1 MNIYIGNLPN
11 QIEPSELKKIVNY
24 VMLPSSFRGLLRRL
38 LDHKDR
44 ITHSEF
50 DVVDHS
56 FGNQSIRYARAVI
69 KPDHV
74 ARHVLQRLDHL
85 TFQGSSLRARE
96 YVARNTVNDRR
107 SRQNKNLFAVDV
119 YNRRQQERRK
129 NFRIQTGNSVQ

>member
-1 MNIYIGNLPN
+1 MNIYIGNLPH
-11 QIEPSELKKIVNY
+11 QIEPSELRKIVNY

-38 LDHKDR
+38 LDNRDR

-50 DVVDHS
+50 NVIDHS
-56 FGNQSIRYARAVI
+56 SGDQSIRYAHAVI

-96 YVARNTVNDRR
+96 FVARNTGNDRR
-107 SRQNKNLFAVDV
+107 SKQYKNLYAVNV

-129 NFRIQTGNSVQ
+129 SSRV

>member
-11 QIEPSELKKIVNY
+11 QIESSELKKVVNY
-24 VMLPSSFRGLLRRL
+24 VMLPSSFRGLIRRL
-38 LDHKDR
+38 IDSKDR

-50 DVVDHS
+50 DVIDHS
-56 FGNQSIRYARAVI
+56 LGDQSIRYARAVI

-96 YVARNTVNDRR
+96 YVARTTGNDRR
-107 SRQNKNLFAVDV
+107 SKQVKNLFAVNV
-119 YNRRQQERRK
+119 YNRREQERRK
-129 NFRIQTGNSVQ
+129 NSRM

>member
-11 QIEPSELKKIVNY
+11 QIEPSELKKIVNF
-24 VMLPSSFRGLLRRL
+24 VLLPSSFRGILRRL
-38 LDHKDR
+38 LDSKNR

-50 DVVDHS
+50 AVIDHAS
-56 FGNQSIRYARAVI
+56 GDQSIRYARAVI

-96 YVARNTVNDRR
+96 YFVRNTCNDRR
-107 SRQNKNLFAVDV
+107 SNQLKNLYAVSV

-129 NFRIQTGNSVQ
+129 TM